1 MGWSS
6 GVLLLLSTYGFLK
19 SFGATAFALWLGLA
33 LVAAVFADAKG
44 RSATGHFF
52 IAVFLTPLVGLIAIA
67 CLPSLK
73 LARTPIVRGTDP
85 DEQTAA
91 AVVASRNKAHE
102 QRFHVSL
109 PAPVVPVMDDDDAT
123 GMPRIEATTIL
134 KHGVARASPKAAVDK
149 ATSKPITLRDGSTEI
164 RSWVARV
171 HRSNA
176 DGSSRQRLIE
186 KLVHVGGEVEVVEEP
201 NEQDPDAMAVIAIHK
216 IRLGGGEERGKIG
229 YLATD
234 MAAAVKAACA
244 RGGTANVYV
253 NVITGGT
260 SDSPLRNVQ
269 LRAILRPRSVPNGT
283 RTVRP

>member
-1 MGWSS
+1 
-6 GVLLLLSTYGFLK
+6 LSTYGFLK
-19 SFGATAFALWLGLA
+19 SFGATALAVWLGLA
-33 LVAAVFADAKG
+33 LVAAVFANAKG

-52 IAVFLTPLVGLIAIA
+52 ISVFLTPLVGLIAIA

-85 DEQTAA
+85 DEQPAL

-102 QRFHVSL
+102 QRSHLGL
-109 PAPVVPVMDDDDAT
+109 PAAVVPALDDDDAT
-123 GMPRIEATTIL
+123 GMPRIDATTIL
-134 KHGVARASPKAAVDK
+134 THGVARTSARAVVDK
-149 ATSKPITLRDGSTEI
+149 ATSKPITLRDGSTEL

-176 DGSSRQRLIE
+176 DGTKRQRLIE
-186 KLVHVGGEVEVVEEP
+186 KLVHVGGEVEVVAEP
-201 NEQDPDAMAVIAIHK
+201 NEQDPDAMAVIAVHK

-234 MAAAVKAACA
+234 LAAALKTECA

-269 LRAILRPRSVPNGT
+269 LRAILRPRTVPNGT
-283 RTVRP
+283 RTLRP